1 MKGYFKSL
9 KTVVKVN
16 SSGGF
21 ECPYCSLSEPQ
32 APARLHLMNDKIFKK
47 YKFYIKCK
55 WCERYAT
62 PLGVAS
68 SSKQSPVA

>member
-21 ECPYCSLSEPQ
+21 ECPSCSLSESQ
-32 APARLHLMNDKIFKK
+32 APFCPFWEEPEI
-47 YKFYIKCK
+47 
-55 WCERYAT
+55 T
-62 PLGVAS
+62 
-68 SSKQSPVA
+68 

>member
-21 ECPYCSLSEPQ
+21 ECPSCSFSESQ
-32 APARLHLMNDKIFKK
+32 APARL
-47 YKFYIKCK
+47 
-55 WCERYAT
+55 
-62 PLGVAS
+62 
-68 SSKQSPVA
+68 